1 MNVSVRFQMWKQRFT
16 HFLLVLFVMNCH
28 ANRHKTHH
36 QKTIHHKKGSRR
48 DHIDNLVKIAKA
60 ESLLEEMDEFL
71 KENSFSQAASGG
83 SATTGNLGINIMGTY
98 LKVKEISDVLEKV
111 RNGEPGA
118 TKSLIEAIGT
128 LVLFD
133 IPGMLA
139 GITCSFS
146 IH

>member
-1 MNVSVRFQMWKQRFT
+1 MWKQKFT
-16 HFLLVLFVMNCH
+16 YILLVLFV
-28 ANRHKTHH
+28 ASSQAKRHKTHH
-36 QKTIHHKKGSRR
+36 QKTSHHRIGSRR

-71 KENSFSQAASGG
+71 KENSFSQDASGG
-83 SATTGNLGINIMGTY
+83 SATTANLGINIMGTY

-133 IPGMLA
+133 IPGRL
-139 GITCSFS
+139 G
-146 IH
+146 

>member
-1 MNVSVRFQMWKQRFT
+1 MWKQMFT
-16 HFLLVLFVMNCH
+16 SFLFVLLVVNSH
-28 ANRHKTHH
+28 AKLHRTHH
-36 QKTIHHKKGSRR
+36 QKSNHYKIGGRR

-71 KENSFSQAASGG
+71 KENSFSQDTSGG
-83 SATTGNLGINIMGTY
+83 TATTGNLGINIMGTY

-133 IPGMLA
+133 IPGML
-139 GITCSFS
+139 GVITCSFS
-146 IH
+146 IQ

>member
-1 MNVSVRFQMWKQRFT
+1 MWKQKFT
-16 HFLLVLFVMNCH
+16 YILLVLFV
-28 ANRHKTHH
+28 ANSQAKRHKTHH
-36 QKTIHHKKGSRR
+36 PKTKHHRIGTRR

-60 ESLLEEMDEFL
+60 ESLLEEMDKFL
-71 KENSFSQAASGG
+71 KENSFSQDASGG
-83 SATTGNLGINIMGTY
+83 SAATANLGINIMGTY

-133 IPGMLA
+133 IPGRL
-139 GITCSFS
+139 G
-146 IH
+146 

>member
-1 MNVSVRFQMWKQRFT
+1 MWKQKFT
-16 HFLLVLFVMNCH
+16 YILLVLFV
-28 ANRHKTHH
+28 ANSQAKRDKTHH
-36 QKTIHHKKGSRR
+36 QKTSHHKIGSQR

-71 KENSFSQAASGG
+71 KENSFSQDASGG

-133 IPGMLA
+133 IPGRL
-139 GITCSFS
+139 G
-146 IH
+146 